1 MNAQLSRVEQNIL
14 RAQQELAAKQK
25 LASVLAGTPLAN
37 KSCVLLVLG
46 GGLYGAVGGYSFK
59 SLDSTLSELLTVFEL
74 VPHVTFQSDFTYT
87 MPAEHVSVWDSKN
100 PNNNTK
106 KHFKSW
112 CGIYACVSVK
122 GYQLNFWGRL
132 NGELYKISLDFMQ
145 EIIGQDYSTL
155 ATGNKIPHLVENG
168 LYTANGRHGPK
179 YYGKHGA
186 ADGSFTYS
194 YYHNHFSDLKEIPVK
209 I

>member
-1 MNAQLSRVEQNIL
+1 MNAQLSRVEQTIL
-14 RAQQELAAKQK
+14 KAQQELAAKQQ

-37 KSCVLLVLG
+37 KSCVLLD
-46 GGLYGAVGGYSFK
+46 GGLYGSVGGYSFK
-59 SLDSTLSELLTVFEL
+59 SIDCTLSELLAVFEL

-87 MPAEHVSVWDSKN
+87 MPAEYVSVWDSKN

-132 NGELYKISLDFMQ
+132 NGEFYKISLDFMQ

-155 ATGNKIPHLVENG
+155 TTGNKIPHLVENR
-168 LYTANGRHGPK
+168 LYTANGHHGPK

-194 YYHNHFSDLKEIPVK
+194 YYHKHFSDLKEIPVK